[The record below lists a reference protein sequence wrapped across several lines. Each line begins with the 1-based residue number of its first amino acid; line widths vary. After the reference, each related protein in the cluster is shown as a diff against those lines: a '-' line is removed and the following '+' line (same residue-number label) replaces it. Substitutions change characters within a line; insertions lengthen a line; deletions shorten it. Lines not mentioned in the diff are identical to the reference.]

1 MRGLHSFPGANSKVP
16 LTGGLSNRNVQSQSS
31 GGWKSE
37 SKVSAGFVPS
47 ECCERESFLEN
58 ILFFY
63 LAASGL
69 TCGTQNRRCNSWIL
83 WLWLSGLV
91 DP

>member
-1 MRGLHSFPGANSKVP
+1 MRGLHSFPGANGKVP

-58 ILFFY
+58 ILFFLLGCIRSY
-63 LAASGL
+63 LWHTGSSLQLMDTLAVALGF
-69 TCGTQNRRCNSWIL
+69 G
-83 WLWLSGLV
+83 
-91 DP
+91 